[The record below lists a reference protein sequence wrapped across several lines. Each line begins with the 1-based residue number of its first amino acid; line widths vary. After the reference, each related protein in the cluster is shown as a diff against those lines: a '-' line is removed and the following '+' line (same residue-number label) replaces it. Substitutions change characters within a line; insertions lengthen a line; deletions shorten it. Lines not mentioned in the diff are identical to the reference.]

1 MLSKAAKFAGL
12 CEGSAPARVTHV
24 SLQFA
29 KRRKTFVATID
40 LGRRRLLISRR
51 PSFSKRP
58 EGFWGAADTLG
69 PAAVETFVKCP
80 KQERHVNRLHGS
92 GAGVPGYGG
101 AAEKTAACAG
111 MTV

>member
-1 MLSKAAKFAGL
+1 MRRPVRRISSSAAMPRD
-12 CEGSAPARVTHV
+12 E
-24 SLQFA
+24 
-29 KRRKTFVATID
+29 KTFVATID